1 MSVDMEVHVS
11 TTSEKYAEER
21 DVAYFGSCSTVW
33 DVRFRAGAFVS
44 ATDKVAS
51 LGFRR

>member
-11 TTSEKYAEER
+11 TTSEKDA
-21 DVAYFGSCSTVW
+21 DVAYFGSCSTVC
-33 DVRFRAGAFVS
+33 DVRFRAEALVS

-51 LGFRR
+51 LGLRR